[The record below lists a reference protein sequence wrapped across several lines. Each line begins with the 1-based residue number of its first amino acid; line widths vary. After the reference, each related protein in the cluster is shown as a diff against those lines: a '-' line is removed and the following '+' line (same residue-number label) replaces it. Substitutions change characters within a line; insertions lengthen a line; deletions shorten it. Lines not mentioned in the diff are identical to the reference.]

1 MAHLPAVN
9 VGDRVQVLGEGR
21 AISDNQEFKTWEV
34 LMEQTGMILTEA
46 RYKLDLFEMTAQSQ

>member
-34 LMEQTGMILTEA
+34 LKEQTGMISTEA
-46 RYKLDLFEMTAQSQ
+46 RYK